1 MKHFEKF
8 GVMID
13 CSRNAVPNLQALK
26 RFIEILAKM
35 GYNCVMLYTE
45 DTYEIPSEPFFGYKR
60 GKYTIEEL
68 REIDDYADSLG
79 VEMIPCI
86 QTLAHV
92 NALMRWERFRK
103 IRDCNDILLAGDER
117 TYALIDAMFDSLS
130 KSLRSRKIH
139 IGMDEAHM
147 VGLGKYLD
155 RNGYHNRHE
164 ILLAHLN
171 RVCEIARQ
179 YGYEPMM
186 WNDMF
191 FRLDLDGDY
200 YVPKDKIGTYHISK
214 EVCDKVP
221 SDLSGVYWD
230 YYNTDATVYD
240 AMMSLSDEL
249 SPNRVWFA
257 GGAWCWGGFTP
268 HNRYSI
274 RRNEVAIPACIR
286 NGVKNAILTM
296 WGDDGG
302 ETPIFAV
309 LPALMHAAAMAEGM
323 TEDEMKVKFLEI
335 TGVSYDDMIALD
347 LPNYIYGEEYGTGS
361 SNYSKNRLYNDPF
374 LGIVDKNNDKPVD
387 PKIFAE
393 YAKRFYANAEKYPEF
408 GYLFKTQAT
417 LCDILTEKFDLG
429 IRTRELY
436 EKGDK
441 EGLRALAEGDYTLF
455 CEKWEAFYTA
465 FRYQWETVNKT
476 YGFEMQDMRLGGLLV
491 RVKNCKRRLLDL
503 ADGKLDGIA
512 ELEEAVLPHDGGN
525 AGQWHHAYSAA
536 SIAMNY
542 ISM

>member
-103 IRDCNDILLAGDER
+103 LRDCNDILLAGDER

-257 GGAWCWGGFTP
+257 GGAWCWGGITP

-323 TEDEMKVKFLEI
+323 TEDEMKAKFLEI
-335 TGVSYDDMIALD
+335 TGVSYDDMITLD
-347 LPNYIYGEEYGTGS
+347 LPNYIYGKEYGTGS
-361 SNYSKNRLYNDPF
+361 SNYSNNRLYNDPF

>member
-230 YYNTDATVYD
+230 YYNTDANVYD

-512 ELEEAVLPHDGGN
+512 ELEESVLPHDGGN

>member
-92 NALMRWERFRK
+92 NALMRWDRFRK
-103 IRDCNDILLAGDER
+103 LRDCNDILLAGDER

-491 RVKNCKRRLLDL
+491 RVKNCKRRLLDF

>member
-1 MKHFEKF
+1 
-8 GVMID
+8 
-13 CSRNAVPNLQALK
+13 
-26 RFIEILAKM
+26 
-35 GYNCVMLYTE
+35 
-45 DTYEIPSEPFFGYKR
+45 
-60 GKYTIEEL
+60 
-68 REIDDYADSLG
+68 
-79 VEMIPCI
+79 
-86 QTLAHV
+86 
-92 NALMRWERFRK
+92 
-103 IRDCNDILLAGDER
+103 
-117 TYALIDAMFDSLS
+117 
-130 KSLRSRKIH
+130 
-139 IGMDEAHM
+139 
-147 VGLGKYLD
+147 
-155 RNGYHNRHE
+155 
-164 ILLAHLN
+164 
-171 RVCEIARQ
+171 
-179 YGYEPMM
+179 M

-214 EVCDKVP
+214 DVCDKDP
-221 SDLSGVYWD
+221 ADLSGVYWD

-240 AMMSLSDEL
+240 AMMSLSNEL

-323 TEDEMKVKFLEI
+323 DEDEMKAKFLEI

-374 LGIVDKNNDKPVD
+374 LGIVDKNHDKPVD
-387 PKIFAE
+387 PKVFAD
-393 YAKRFYANAEKYPEF
+393 YAKLLYASAEKYPEF
-408 GYLFKTQAT
+408 GYLFKTQAA

-429 IRTRELY
+429 IRTRALY

-476 YGFEMQDMRLGGLLV
+476 YGFEMQDMRLGGLLA

-542 ISM
+542 IRM

>member
-1 MKHFEKF
+1 MKQHAQGHCRTHFRVRL
-8 GVMID
+8 GID
-13 CSRNAVPNLQALK
+13 TSKLHVIACPITQAYDNPGQTRFRTDAGTYKQRQQSRNQH
-26 RFIEILAKM
+26 R
-35 GYNCVMLYTE
+35 
-45 DTYEIPSEPFFGYKR
+45 
-60 GKYTIEEL
+60 
-68 REIDDYADSLG
+68 
-79 VEMIPCI
+79 
-86 QTLAHV
+86 QHV
-92 NALMRWERFRK
+92 SV
-103 IRDCNDILLAGDER
+103 II
-117 TYALIDAMFDSLS
+117 
-130 KSLRSRKIH
+130 
-139 IGMDEAHM
+139 
-147 VGLGKYLD
+147 
-155 RNGYHNRHE
+155 
-164 ILLAHLN
+164 
-171 RVCEIARQ
+171 
-179 YGYEPMM
+179 
-186 WNDMF
+186 MF

-214 EVCDKVP
+214 DVCDKVP
-221 SDLSGVYWD
+221 ADLSGVYWD
-230 YYNTDATVYD
+230 YYNPDCTVYY
-240 AMMSLSDEL
+240 AMMSLSNEL

-323 TEDEMKVKFLEI
+323 TEDEMKAKFLEI

-347 LPNYIYGEEYGTGS
+347 LPNYIYGEEYSTGS

-512 ELEEAVLPHDGGN
+512 ELEEAILPHDGGN

-542 ISM
+542 IRM

>member
-103 IRDCNDILLAGDER
+103 LRDCNDILLAGDER

-230 YYNTDATVYD
+230 YYNTDANVYD

-323 TEDEMKVKFLEI
+323 TEDEMKAKFLEI

-347 LPNYIYGEEYGTGS
+347 LPNYIYGKEYGTGS

>member
-13 CSRNAVPNLQALK
+13 CSRNAVPNLKALK

-35 GYNCVMLYTE
+35 GYNCAMLYTE

-60 GKYTIEEL
+60 GKYTMEEL
-68 REIDDYADSLG
+68 REIDDYAASLG

-86 QTLAHV
+86 QSLAHV
-92 NALMRWERFRK
+92 NALMRWNRFK
-103 IRDCNDILLAGDER
+103 KLRDCNDILLAGDER
-117 TYALIDAMFDSLS
+117 TYDLIDAMFDSLS

-171 RVCEIARQ
+171 RVCEIARK

-200 YVPKDKIGTYHISK
+200 YVPKDKMGTYHISK

-221 SDLSGVYWD
+221 ADLSGVYWD
-230 YYNTDATVYD
+230 YYNTDADVYD
-240 AMMSLSDEL
+240 AMMSLSNEL
-249 SPNRVWFA
+249 SPDRVWFA

-309 LPALMHAAAMAEGM
+309 LPALMHAAAIAEGM
-323 TEDEMKVKFLEI
+323 TEDEMKAKFLEI

-347 LPNYIYGEEYGTGS
+347 LPNYIYGKEYGTGS

-393 YAKRFYANAEKYPEF
+393 YAKLFCASAEKYPEF

-429 IRTRELY
+429 IRTRALY

-441 EGLRALAEGDYTLF
+441 EGLRALAEGDYALF

-465 FRYQWETVNKT
+465 FCHQWETVNKT

-491 RVKNCKRRLLDL
+491 RVKNCKRRLLDF
-503 ADGKLDGIA
+503 ADGKLDCIA
-512 ELEEAVLPHDGGN
+512 ELEEEVLHHDEGN

-542 ISM
+542 IGM

>member
-103 IRDCNDILLAGDER
+103 LRDCNDILLAGDER

-230 YYNTDATVYD
+230 YYNTDANVYD

-512 ELEEAVLPHDGGN
+512 ELEESVLPHDGGN

>member
-1 MKHFEKF
+1 MKNFNYF

-13 CSRNAVPNLQALK
+13 CSRNAVPNLTALK
-26 RFIEILAKM
+26 RFIGILSKM
-35 GYNCVMLYTE
+35 GYNCAMLYTE
-45 DTYEIPSEPFFGYKR
+45 DTYEVEGQPFFGYKR

-68 REIDDYADSLG
+68 REIDDYAASVG

-92 NALMRWERFRK
+92 NALMRWNPYRR

-117 TYALIDAMFDSLS
+117 TYALIDEMFSSLS
-130 KSLRSRKIH
+130 KSFRSRKIH

-155 RNGYHNRHE
+155 NNGYHNRHE
-164 ILLAHLN
+164 ILLNHLN
-171 RVCEIARQ
+171 RVCELARK

-191 FRLDLDGDY
+191 FRLDLDGSY
-200 YVPKDKIGTYHISK
+200 YIPEEKRATYHISK

-221 SDLSGVYWD
+221 YDLSGVYWD
-230 YYNTDATVYD
+230 YYNTDPAVYD
-240 AMMSLSDEL
+240 AMMERSNEL

-268 HNRYSI
+268 HNRHSM
-274 RRNEVAIPACIR
+274 RRNVEAIPACIR

-302 ETPIFAV
+302 ETPIFDV
-309 LPALMHAAAMAEGM
+309 LPALMHAAAIAEGM
-323 TEDEMKVKFLEI
+323 TQDEMKAKFLEI
-335 TGVSYDDMIALD
+335 TGVEYDDMLALD
-347 LPNYIYGEEYGTGS
+347 LPNYIYGPEVGTGS

-374 LGIVDKNNDKPVD
+374 LGIVDCNAEHPVN
-387 PKIFAE
+387 PSIFAE
-393 YAKRFYANAEKYPEF
+393 YAGMLHTSAAKYPEF
-408 GYLFKTQAT
+408 GYLFETQAT

-436 EKGDK
+436 AKGDK
-441 EGLRALAEGDYTLF
+441 EGLRALAEGEYTNF
-455 CEKWEAFYTA
+455 EAKWSAFYEA
-465 FRYQWETVNKT
+465 FRYQWEAVNKT
-476 YGFEMQDMRLGGLLV
+476 YGFEMQDMRLGGLLA
-491 RVKNCKRRLLDL
+491 RVKNCKRRLLDYVS
-503 ADGKLDGIA
+503 GKTERIT
-512 ELEEAVLPHDGGN
+512 ELEETVLAHDGGN
-525 AGQWHHAYSAA
+525 VGQWHHAYSANT
-536 SIAMNY
+536 IAMNY
-542 ISM
+542 IAM

>member
-92 NALMRWERFRK
+92 NALMRWDRFRK
-103 IRDCNDILLAGDER
+103 LRDCNDILLAGDER

-335 TGVSYDDMIALD
+335 TGVSYDDMITLD
-347 LPNYIYGEEYGTGS
+347 LPNYIYGKEYGTGS

-491 RVKNCKRRLLDL
+491 RVKNCKRRLLDF

>member
-103 IRDCNDILLAGDER
+103 LRDCNDILLAGDER

-249 SPNRVWFA
+249 SPDRVWFA

-335 TGVSYDDMIALD
+335 TGVSYDDMITLD
-347 LPNYIYGEEYGTGS
+347 LPNYIYGKEYGTGS

-374 LGIVDKNNDKPVD
+374 LGFVDKNHDKPVD
-387 PKIFAE
+387 PKVFAD
-393 YAKRFYANAEKYPEF
+393 YAKLLYASAEKYPEF
-408 GYLFKTQAT
+408 GYLFKTQAA

-429 IRTRELY
+429 IRTRALY

-476 YGFEMQDMRLGGLLV
+476 YGFEMQDMRLGGLLA

-542 ISM
+542 IRM

>member
-103 IRDCNDILLAGDER
+103 LRDCNDILLAGDER

-230 YYNTDATVYD
+230 YYNTDANVYD

-249 SPNRVWFA
+249 SPDRVWFA

-323 TEDEMKVKFLEI
+323 TEDEMKAKFLEI

>member
-103 IRDCNDILLAGDER
+103 LRDCNDILLAGDER

-249 SPNRVWFA
+249 SPDRVWFA

-335 TGVSYDDMIALD
+335 TGVSYDDMITLD
-347 LPNYIYGEEYGTGS
+347 LPNYIYGKEYGTGS

-491 RVKNCKRRLLDL
+491 RVKICKRRLLDL

-512 ELEEAVLPHDGGN
+512 ELEESVLPHDGGN

>member
-13 CSRNAVPNLQALK
+13 CSRNAIPNLTALK
-26 RFIEILAKM
+26 RFIEILSKM
-35 GYNCVMLYTE
+35 GYNCAMLYTE

-60 GKYTIEEL
+60 GKYTMEEL
-68 REIDDYADSLG
+68 REIDEYAASLG
-79 VEMIPCI
+79 MEMIPCI

-92 NALMRWERFRK
+92 NALMRWNRFKK

-117 TYALIDAMFDSLS
+117 TYELIDAMFDALS
-130 KSLRSRKIH
+130 KSFRSRKIH

-171 RVCEIARQ
+171 RVCEIARK

-191 FRLDLDGDY
+191 FRLDLDGSY
-200 YVPKDKIGTYHISK
+200 YVPKDKIATYHISK

-230 YYNTDATVYD
+230 YYNTDAEVYD
-240 AMMSLSDEL
+240 AMMSLSNEL

-268 HNRYSI
+268 HNHYSI

-286 NGVKNAILTM
+286 NGVKNVLLTM

-309 LPALMHAAAMAEGM
+309 LPALMHAAAVAEGM
-323 TEDEMKVKFLEI
+323 TKDEMKAKFLEI

-347 LPNYIYGEEYGTGS
+347 LSNYIYGKEYGTGS

-374 LGIVDKNNDKPVD
+374 LGIVDKNHDKPVD
-387 PKIFAE
+387 PKVFAE
-393 YAKRFYANAEKYPEF
+393 YAKMFYASAEKYPEF
-408 GYLFKTQAT
+408 GYLFETQAA

-429 IRTRELY
+429 IRTRALY

-465 FRYQWETVNKT
+465 FRCQWETVNKT
-476 YGFEMQDMRLGGLLV
+476 YGFEMQDMRLGGLLA
-491 RVKNCKRRLLDL
+491 RVKNCKRRLLDF
-503 ADGKLDGIA
+503 ADGKTARIA
-512 ELEEAVLPHDGGN
+512 ELEEEVLQHDEGN

>member
-103 IRDCNDILLAGDER
+103 LRDCNDILLAGDER

-230 YYNTDATVYD
+230 YYNTDANVYD

-249 SPNRVWFA
+249 SPDRVWFA

-323 TEDEMKVKFLEI
+323 TEDEMKAKFLEI

-347 LPNYIYGEEYGTGS
+347 LPNYIYGEEYSTGS

-393 YAKRFYANAEKYPEF
+393 YAKCFYANAEKYPEF

>member
-103 IRDCNDILLAGDER
+103 LRDCNDILLAGDER

-230 YYNTDATVYD
+230 YYNTDANVYD

-274 RRNEVAIPACIR
+274 RRKEVAIPACNR

-296 WGDDGG
+296 WGDVGG

-323 TEDEMKVKFLEI
+323 TEDEMKAKFLEI

-347 LPNYIYGEEYGTGS
+347 LPNYIYGEEYSTGS

-491 RVKNCKRRLLDL
+491 RVKNCKRRLLDF

-512 ELEEAVLPHDGGN
+512 ELEESVLPHDGGN

>member
-103 IRDCNDILLAGDER
+103 LRDCNDILLAGDER

-323 TEDEMKVKFLEI
+323 TEDEMKAKFLEI

-347 LPNYIYGEEYGTGS
+347 LPNYIYGEEYSTGS

>member
-103 IRDCNDILLAGDER
+103 LRDCNDILLAGDER

-323 TEDEMKVKFLEI
+323 DEDEMKVKFLEI